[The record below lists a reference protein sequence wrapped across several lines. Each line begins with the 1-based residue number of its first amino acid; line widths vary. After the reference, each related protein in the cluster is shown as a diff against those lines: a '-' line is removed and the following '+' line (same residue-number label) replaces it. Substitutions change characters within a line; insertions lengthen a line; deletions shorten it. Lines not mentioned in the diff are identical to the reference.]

1 MNKLTFHKKTLA
13 EISLPQALL
22 FFLLLILFTGAC
34 DKLDTFSRPYV
45 ATVNGVKLYHDE
57 YRAKLEQKKAL
68 LPQEA
73 LSYKTNDLRRLEE
86 EVLENMITE
95 KLMLLRAAE
104 LNIHVSD
111 DELKNKINE
120 IKDQY
125 GDGFNKML
133 QQEHVR
139 YEDWLDELKKELL
152 LQKLI
157 AVDVNAH
164 VRVSEDEAED
174 YFAENRQQY
183 RNEARVRL
191 SQVFVRDFERAK
203 DAEKSLLAGADFAM
217 IASEYSIGP
226 EAVRG
231 GDMGFITRGIMPE
244 PLDEAIFKLPVNKI
258 SPIIKSSYGFHI
270 FIVKASEP
278 ARMSN
283 YEDVKEEVMSNLR
296 AKKEEDAF
304 RTWLESMKIKAV
316 VKKNTALRK
325 N

>member
-1 MNKLTFHKKTLA
+1 MNKKTFP
-13 EISLPQALL
+13 EQALVETGRRRVLL
-22 FFLLLILFTGAC
+22 FCLLLIFFTGAC
-34 DKLDTFSRPYV
+34 EKVDSFYRPYV
-45 ATVNGVKLYHDE
+45 ATVNGAKLYQDE
-57 YRAKLEQKKAL
+57 YRARLEQKKAM
-68 LPQEA
+68 LPGEV
-73 LSYKTNDLRRLEE
+73 LSHKMNDLRRLEE

-95 KLMLLRAAE
+95 KLMLMRAEE
-104 LNIHVSD
+104 LNIYIGD
-111 DELKNKINE
+111 DELKQKINE
-120 IKDQY
+120 IKNQY

-133 QQEHVR
+133 QQENVR
-139 YEDWLDELKKELL
+139 YEKWLDELKKELL

-174 YFAENRQQY
+174 YFAENRQKY

-191 SQVFVRDFERAK
+191 SQIFVRDSDRAK
-203 DAEKSLLAGADFAM
+203 DAEKSLLAGADFAS

-244 PLDEAIFKLPVNKI
+244 PLDEIIFKLPVNKI

-270 FIVKASEP
+270 FLVKASEA
-278 ARMSN
+278 ARMCN

-304 RTWLESMKIKAV
+304 RIWLEAMKIKAV
-316 VKKNTALRK
+316 VKKNTAAKK